1 MKLVCLIIKNIVNT
15 FTWINE
21 NQIIWIY
28 SYNFYYSKIY
38 LTIFNIFKGWC
49 YTDKMLLIKLL
60 DSYIFRNIKSFYD
73 QRSHLAK
80 NEISI
85 PVSSQMHFHT
95 AKKKGKVKTKAQ
107 NLQGKKS
114 HTKGNYSVYTKNFEN
129 LMHENYLA
137 DRKSVRRIKPQNA
150 WDEMNNV
157 FNSMIAPIIPNKI
170 SKKPKKN
177 IKEIVSN
184 EPYHKRV
191 KSDQIYNT
199 KLLIRNEEKLRASKN
214 KVNSLNNHIAFKWKQ
229 TSKYSKA
236 DWKKR

>member
-1 MKLVCLIIKNIVNT
+1 
-15 FTWINE
+15 
-21 NQIIWIY
+21 
-28 SYNFYYSKIY
+28 
-38 LTIFNIFKGWC
+38 
-49 YTDKMLLIKLL
+49 
-60 DSYIFRNIKSFYD
+60 
-73 QRSHLAK
+73 
-80 NEISI
+80 
-85 PVSSQMHFHT
+85 MHFHT

-137 DRKSVRRIKPQNA
+137 DRKSVRRIKPQNT

-177 IKEIVSN
+177 IKEIVNN